1 MKKSLH
7 FLLLCF
13 CSFFISNVFAQKYQQ
28 PDSLGLPGD
37 NLNLYAVMELFQT
50 SETLEGFERKLNS
63 ETEKINNLDLNNDDK
78 IDYIRVMDHVDGNI
92 HNIVLQVSIN
102 EKENQDI
109 AFFIVDKNDKGG
121 VQIQLIG
128 DEALYG
134 KDYILEPNYK
144 ETADVNEMPNPGY
157 VKQSTQQTT
166 DANGNTTIINNY
178 TTYETASWPVVRY
191 MYEPNYIIWISPWS
205 WYSYPDYWSPWEP
218 WYWHRY
224 YGYHTYRYNDY
235 YGNYRSCSNYRSPV
249 VRTHYYNNRK
259 ESNMYHVILTSGGFR
274 KTYTR
279 PNQNA
284 EGKME
289 YFQDRAISPN
299 KGRALE
305 EGKPKINVENP
316 KTNIRKVPPNKSVD
330 KQIQNNNQQEEK
342 PVNKRPSKVN
352 VDDNEKPNKTKP
364 SREPSIDNEKPINT
378 RPSREPS
385 IDNEKPINRKPSR
398 EPSNENIKQNNVRP
412 SRESS
417 NENIKIQR
425 DKSSGSERK
434 IENRRIKP

>member
-1 MKKSLH
+1 MKKLSHLT
-7 FLLLCF
+7 LLIF
-13 CSFFISNVFAQKYQQ
+13 CCLFITNVYAQNTQQ

-37 NLNLYAVMELFQT
+37 NLNLYAVMDLFQS

-63 ETEKINNLDLNNDDK
+63 IDTKVNNLDLNNDNK
-78 IDYIRVMDHVDGNI
+78 IDYIRVMDHIDGSA

-102 EKENQDI
+102 EKENQDV
-109 AFFIVDKNDKGG
+109 AYFIVDKNDKGG
-121 VQIQLIG
+121 VQIQLFG

-134 KDYILEPNYK
+134 KDYIVEPNYT
-144 ETADVNEMPNPGY
+144 ETAIVNETPNPGY
-157 VKQSTQQTT
+157 VKQSTQQSS
-166 DANGNTTIINNY
+166 DKNGNTTIINNY
-178 TTYETASWPVVRY
+178 TSYETASWPVVRY

-205 WYSYPDYWSPWEP
+205 WYYYPDYWTPWEP

-224 YGYHTYRYNDY
+224 YGYHYFRHSYY
-235 YGNYRSCSNYRSPV
+235 YGNYRSCHNYRSPV

-259 ESNMYHVILTSGGFR
+259 ESNTYHVILKAGSFR

-279 PNQNA
+279 PELKS

-289 YFQDRAISPN
+289 YVKDKAVSPN

-305 EGKPKINVENP
+305 EGKPKIKSENP

-342 PVNKRPSKVN
+342 PLIKRPSKVN

-364 SREPSIDNEKPINT
+364 SREPSIDNEKPNKT
-378 RPSREPS
+378 KPS
-385 IDNEKPINRKPSR
+385 IEK
-398 EPSNENIKQNNVRP
+398 SNDNIKQNNTKP
-412 SRESS
+412 SRE
-417 NENIKIQR
+417 IKIDNKKVQ
-425 DKSSGSERK
+425 KNQSSGSEKKLK
-434 IENRRIKP
+434 IEG

>member
-7 FLLLCF
+7 LLLLCF

-78 IDYIRVMDHVDGNI
+78 IDYIRVMDHVDGNT

-102 EKENQDI
+102 EKENQDV
-109 AFFIVDKNDKGG
+109 AYFIVDKNDKGG

-144 ETADVNEMPNPGY
+144 ETVDVNETPNPGY

-191 MYEPNYIIWISPWS
+191 MYAPNYIIWVSPWH
-205 WYSYPDYWSPWEP
+205 WFYYPDYWTPWEP

-224 YGYHTYRYNDY
+224 YGYHSYRYNYY
-235 YGNYRSCSNYRSPV
+235 YGNYRYCHNYRNPIARNRYYGRRMVSNSV
-249 VRTHYYNNRK
+249 VVVIRSGNFRRTY
-259 ESNMYHVILTSGGFR
+259 S
-274 KTYTR
+274 R
-279 PNQNA
+279 PNEKPA
-284 EGKME
+284 GKME
-289 YFQDRAISPN
+289 YFKDKGISPN

-305 EGKPKINVENP
+305 EGKPKITIETP
-316 KTNIRKVPPNKSVD
+316 KTNIRKVPKNKKIDNS
-330 KQIQNNNQQEEK
+330 IENNQQPEER
-342 PVNKRPSKVN
+342 PLNKRSSKVN
-352 VDDNEKPNKTKP
+352 VEDNEKPK
-364 SREPSIDNEKPINT
+364 NT
-378 RPSREPS
+378 RPSRERT
-385 IDNEKPINRKPSR
+385 I
-398 EPSNENIKQNNVRP
+398 ENIKPNKIKPSIEKSNDNINQNNTRP
-412 SRESS
+412 SRERTI
-417 NENIKIQR
+417 ENIKIQR
-425 DKSSGSERK
+425 NQSSGSG
-434 IENRRIKP
+434 KPSGKGRVKP